1 MTATLDRLIDFYRDR
16 YTAPPGAMRDYRAY
30 LPFLDL
36 EPGDR
41 VLDIGCGEGF
51 FLEAAGQQGARPTGI
66 EIVDEAIRLA
76 RHRLPQAGLL
86 IAAGEALP
94 FADASFDI
102 VTCLGSLEHFADPAA
117 GAREVARVLRRDGTA
132 LIVVPNR
139 RFLGWYLKGRVGT
152 EQRAASELLLD
163 LDEWRRFLDGAGLR
177 VLAVA
182 KEPWHTKPFRSR
194 LKRLAARVAWQV
206 LPLHLTYQFA
216 FVCRR
221 H

>member
-16 YTAPPGAMRDYRAY
+16 YAAPPGALRDYRAY

-117 GAREVARVLRRDGTA
+117 GAREVARVLRPDGTA
-132 LIVVPNR
+132 LVVVPNR
-139 RFLGWYLKGRVGT
+139 RFLGWSLTGRAGT
-152 EQRAASELLLD
+152 EQQAASELLLD
-163 LDEWRRFLDGAGLR
+163 LDEWRRFLEGAGLR
-177 VLAVA
+177 VVSVA

-194 LKRLAARVAWQV
+194 LKRLAVRIAWWV
-206 LPLHLTYQFA
+206 LPLRLTYQFA

-221 H
+221 A